1 MNSDAPKRFRV
12 GELAVDLPQA
22 TAGNEVLTE
31 QDCALLV
38 SLTARHQGI
47 VSKGDLYRE
56 VWGYHSM
63 PRGRALDF
71 AIRRLREKIEPDAT
85 QPVFLTTERGR
96 GFRLRWSPW
105 KEPQADA
112 LSLRL
117 PVARTAWIGETDSV
131 EALESVL
138 DNAPRLICL
147 HGPAGVGKTRLL
159 IEIFARRQA
168 PLWIRAAA
176 EPDAWSLFTVLGK
189 ALGAGE
195 LPLGGGLEDQS
206 RDLVA
211 AIPDVPGGPVLI
223 VDGAQAH
230 VGTLCALLPL
240 LLAKTQLR
248 VVLSSQIRL
257 GLPEEIVFDVK
268 PLEEAAAMHFLQ
280 TKLKVNAVPG
290 DLGAAEL
297 LPLVQQLDGLPLALE
312 LAAPRL
318 RALDPKEL
326 ADRLRE
332 GRSSLSQGN
341 DGVSLK
347 GLVQDAVARLPK
359 EEQAA
364 IDLLSAFPFG
374 LTLSVAEQVLLPFGE
389 PLALLSALMDHSL
402 VHRTSPNNGPPR
414 FRTLWV
420 VARARGEGQGAEA
433 RGVEVDGAL
442 AQFACQW
449 AEPQAEQAV
458 HRPGQGALRHAL
470 RGEFGHANVWVQ
482 SLIRQEMPQQAVELA
497 LAFAHLMSWYGQ
509 TREALGVLQRTAE
522 SLDSR
527 KARCRLFSVA
537 AELGARLQDAGAVD
551 GFLGQVALDGFE
563 DSWCQGRWALAALTV
578 AVARSQ
584 FERAEALLEQ
594 AREHL
599 REDPWL
605 IGRVDRME
613 HSLFALLGQ
622 VEHVKSVLEDLRVHA
637 EAADDDW
644 LRVKHAIS
652 QGFHVFSGGGAE
664 DAVFCYRRALPL
676 AIQLGHREMEAGLHR
691 RLALALQAAG
701 DEEGGRRSRLRAL
714 DLTNPDDNPDVQ
726 AHLMAS
732 EAEYLVTVG
741 KVEAAC
747 EMARRACLL
756 SLRGTQHYTTM
767 SCLRDCVVVGLAV
780 PGAYPFYGFLEELE
794 NRGVGRE
801 ANAYSVTPPFVRG
814 MLALRAGGHEKAL
827 RFAQK
832 AFLLCEPF
840 LSQMDGIYLM
850 GQLCTLAAEAGDL
863 QLSRHWLECAKNAYP
878 GESWAIIFD
887 ENVWYQ
893 RARELQKSKD

>member
-1 MNSDAPKRFRV
+1 MNSAAPKRFRV
-12 GELAVDLPQA
+12 GELAVDLTRA
-22 TAGNEVLTE
+22 TAGDEVLTE
-31 QDCALLV
+31 QDCALLGC
-38 SLTARHQGI
+38 LAARQQGI
-47 VSKGDLYRE
+47 VSKGDLYRD

-105 KEPQADA
+105 IEPQADA
-112 LSLRL
+112 LSLHL
-117 PVARTAWIGETDSV
+117 PVARTAWIGEADSV
-131 EALESVL
+131 EALKSVL
-138 DNAPRLICL
+138 AKTTRLICL

-159 IEIFARRQA
+159 IEVFARREA
-168 PLWIRAAA
+168 PIWIRGAA

-189 ALGAGE
+189 ALGTGE
-195 LPLGGGLEDQS
+195 LPLGGDLEEQCS
-206 RDLVA
+206 DLVA
-211 AIPDVPGGPVLI
+211 AVPDVQEGPVLI

-230 VGTLCALLPL
+230 VATLCALLPL
-240 LLAKTQLR
+240 LLAKTQWR

-257 GLPEEIVFDVK
+257 GLPEETVFVVK
-268 PLEEAAAMHFLQ
+268 PLDDAAAVHFLE
-280 TKLKVNAVPG
+280 TKLKANAVSG

-297 LPLVQQLDGLPLALE
+297 LPLVRQLDGLPLALE

-318 RALDPKEL
+318 RALDPVEL
-326 ADRLRE
+326 ANRLRE
-332 GRSSLSQGN
+332 GRGSLSHSN
-341 DGVSLK
+341 DGVSLR
-347 GLVQDAVARLPK
+347 GLVQDAVARLPG
-359 EEQAA
+359 EQQAA
-364 IDLLSAFPFG
+364 IDLLSAFPYG
-374 LTLSVAEQVLLPFGE
+374 LTLGVAEQVLSPFGE
-389 PLALLSALMDHSL
+389 PLNLLSALMDHSL

-420 VARARGEGQGAEA
+420 VARARGEGQGSEA
-433 RGVEVDGAL
+433 REIEVDRAL
-442 AQFACQW
+442 AQIASRW
-449 AEPQAEQAV
+449 AEHQAEQAV
-458 HRPGQGALRHAL
+458 HRPGQGVLRHAL

-482 SLIRQEMPQQAVELA
+482 SLLRQKEPSLAAELA

-509 TREALGVLQRTAE
+509 TREALGVLQRTAD
-522 SLDSR
+522 SLDS
-527 KARCRLFSVA
+527 KKERCRLFSVA
-537 AELGARLQDAGAVD
+537 AELGASLQDVGAVD

-578 AVARSQ
+578 AIGRSQ

-594 AREHL
+594 ARENL
-599 REDPWL
+599 RDDPWL

-622 VEHVKSVLEDLRVHA
+622 LEDGKSVLEDLRVHA

-652 QGFHVFSGGGAE
+652 QGFHAFSEGCAE

-741 KVEAAC
+741 NVEAAC

-756 SLRGTQHYTTM
+756 SLRGTQHTTTM

-780 PGAYPFYGFLEELE
+780 PGEYPFYGFLEELE
-794 NRGVGRE
+794 NRGVERE
-801 ANAYSVTPPFVRG
+801 ANPYSVTPPFVRG

-827 RFAQK
+827 RFAKK

-850 GQLCTLAAEAGDL
+850 GQLCTLAAEAGDVK
-863 QLSRHWLECAKNAYP
+863 LSRHWLKCAKNAYP

-887 ENVWYQ
+887 EDAWYQ
-893 RARELQKSKD
+893 RARLKQESDA